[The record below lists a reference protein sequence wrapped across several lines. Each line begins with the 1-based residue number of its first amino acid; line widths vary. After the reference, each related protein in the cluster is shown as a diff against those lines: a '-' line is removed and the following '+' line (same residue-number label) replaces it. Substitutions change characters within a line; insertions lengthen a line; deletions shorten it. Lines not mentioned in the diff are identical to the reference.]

1 MPRRRVSLDSKEY
14 MNKLTTTLFYTGLTL
29 SLGLT
34 GCSGDD
40 DDTGSSAGTSGASA
54 GTSGTSGKGGSSGM
68 GGGNMGG
75 SSGESAFSVE
85 QFCADLCDCVGDNGG
100 DQAACAS
107 GCPDDVEGGATREV
121 CADRL
126 NAAEDG
132 VDACV
137 PVCDAL
143 PSR

>member
-1 MPRRRVSLDSKEY
+1 MK
-14 MNKLTTTLFYTGLTL
+14 KLATTALGVGLALTL
-29 SLGLT
+29 TLT
-34 GCSGDD
+34 GCSGGDD
-40 DDTGSSAGTSGASA
+40 DDTGAAGTGGSGAGAS
-54 GTSGTSGKGGSSGM
+54 SQGGSSGT
-68 GGGNMGG
+68 GGTSSGGTGG
-75 SSGESAFSVE
+75 SSAFSVTK
-85 QFCADLCDCVGDNGG
+85 FCADLCDCVGENGG
-100 DQAACAS
+100 DQAACAG

-121 CADRL
+121 CAERL